1 MGELYGDIQK
11 PLPYTLYVCKVDIN
25 LCYYPLKTYI
35 CVCGGGHD
43 VLFIFLYLFTIVSR
57 NGRYA
62 NLEKLLN
69 NYITD
74 GKLKQY
80 IFIDN
85 ITYRKKQN
93 KTK

>member
-1 MGELYGDIQK
+1 MW
-11 PLPYTLYVCKVDIN
+11 
-25 LCYYPLKTYI
+25 
-35 CVCGGGHD
+35 VCGGGHD
-43 VLFIFLYLFTIVSR
+43 ILFIFLYLFTIVSR